1 MIEPDNIYTVGPQFS
16 VSNINCAAHSFDI
29 DTASGFGTNVIGPPG
44 TPGPGNYKNANGVA
58 VQVISNVNDPTVSL
72 DIPVIN
78 ELQRD
83 FHFKIRSMAAG
94 TNVAYRLDQ

>member
-1 MIEPDNIYTVGPQFS
+1 MTNTDSTELPDVVYKMIEPDNIYTVGPQFS

-58 VQVISNVNDPTVSL
+58 V
-72 DIPVIN
+72 
-78 ELQRD
+78 
-83 FHFKIRSMAAG
+83 
-94 TNVAYRLDQ
+94 